1 MFVAS
6 STSSTSE
13 FWSVS
18 HTSIQKNSELNVLRN
33 IKFLSKKFNKWPN
46 DLLGTN
52 VYKTLESS
60 W

>member
-18 HTSIQKNSELNVLRN
+18 HTSIQKNSELNVLKN

>member
-46 DLLGTN
+46 DLLGTI

>member
-18 HTSIQKNSELNVLRN
+18 HTSIQKNSELNILRN

>member
-1 MFVAS
+1 MLVAS

-18 HTSIQKNSELNVLRN
+18 HTSIQKNSELNVLKN